1 MPASRTANEVLGGPP
16 SRQVRNPLS
25 RVRVETAIA
34 RSAAGFGVAFF
45 LQSIGAIIDQ
55 APNLGPIWLSFAVK
69 LLVVSLLVAGLA
81 SIFGRYVAW
90 ANALFPGVYLLVLVT
105 WPFAV
110 RDPEAAPMESF
121 WLYYLLT
128 VATVMAT
135 LALPLLWA
143 TVYLFVVPILYGLV
157 RITPAGGSI
166 SLDLALLDSIYA
178 ILLGGFV
185 TIVATI
191 LRDAARAVDRAQST
205 ALERYAHAVR
215 EHATEAERIQV
226 DAIVHDSVLTT
237 LLTAA
242 RAFTAESKALAATM
256 AGNAIGFLRDAVA
269 VGRDAEALVSG
280 AALAGRIEAAT
291 SKMSPAI
298 RTRVTGVRGSSI
310 PLTAAEALFS
320 AAVQAVV
327 NSLQHASDDAERWV
341 EIHGDEAGHVAVEVG
356 DTGPGFTME
365 DVPTERLG
373 VRVSIVERV
382 TSAGGRADVVSSP
395 DAGTVVHLCWPDP
408 SAPLE
413 VDPEAETDAD
423 PQADSRSDSHAQ
435 REAAS

>member
-1 MPASRTANEVLGGPP
+1 MPASRAPSEVLGGSP

-25 RVRVETAIA
+25 RVRVERAIA

-45 LQSIGAIIDQ
+45 LQSIGAILDQ
-55 APNLGPIWLSFAVK
+55 APNLSRTWLISIVSA
-69 LLVVSLLVAGLA
+69 LVVSLVIAGIASIRGRALA
-81 SIFGRYVAW
+81 SS
-90 ANALFPGVYLLVLVT
+90 NALFPLVYLVALIS

-110 RDPEAAPMESF
+110 IEVAAAPTSSF
-121 WLYYLLT
+121 WLYFLLT

-143 TVYLFVVPILYGLV
+143 TVYLFAAPILYGIV
-157 RITPAGGSI
+157 RVTPAGGGVSI
-166 SLDLALLDSIYA
+166 ELALLDSIYA

-191 LRDAARAVDRAQST
+191 LRGAARAVDRAQAT
-205 ALERYAHAVR
+205 ALERYGHAVR
-215 EHATEAERIQV
+215 EHATEAERVQV

-242 RAFTAESKALAATM
+242 RAYTAESKELAATM

-280 AALAGRIEAAT
+280 PALASRIEAAT

-298 RTRVTGVRGSSI
+298 RISVSDVRASSI

-327 NSLQHASDDAERWV
+327 NSLQHASDDATRWV
-341 EIHGDEAGHVAVEVG
+341 EIRGDDTGRVTVEVG
-356 DTGPGFTME
+356 DSGPGFAI
-365 DVPTERLG
+365 DQVPTERLG
-373 VRVSIVERV
+373 VRVSILERV
-382 TSAGGRADVVSSP
+382 TSAGGRAEII
-395 DAGTVVHLCWPDP
+395 
-408 SAPLE
+408 SAPDTGTLVRLSWPE
-413 VDPEAETDAD
+413 PSGAVEAEG
-423 PQADSRSDSHAQ
+423 PQETERAEEVAP
-435 REAAS
+435 